1 MRALTQAAMIAL
13 CLALISPVMAADPP
27 TEPSE
32 PITQLKQL
40 HLTTT
45 LARGGEPVAA
55 IVAPADGRY
64 EQAVGVIEAAIEAA
78 GGCALPVIGDDDG
91 DVAPEEILQD
101 RPVIALGNMATSD
114 FIHTLYRQYYTF
126 LDLQYPGEGG
136 YVVRS
141 LHDPC
146 ATGRN
151 VILIGGS
158 DDAGVLAAAEAFAA
172 ALEPADPLEIG
183 WTWEIE
189 LGEDMNPPEVGEQE
203 YTWRDSWRELPNGT
217 DIGYDPNT
225 YFGWNPI
232 STQAALYYM
241 TGEEKYLREYLRLA
255 LPDPDNIP
263 KEISSCYAFAR
274 ADCDLEHPLIGTYH
288 YRAHLQEFMYDLIE
302 ESPLLDDETRLRITN
317 EMLAR
322 QEFLDENARQ
332 VFFEAD
338 LDAPPPSGTSRHGLY
353 DGLSIYSGSRYF
365 AKYYPSERWDTRL
378 AKLRHAMSWWLEHA
392 TWGELDTLGWINTST
407 EPVVEYW
414 QIEDPAAF
422 VDSGVARRMM
432 RALEILWTG
441 APAETANAQQSI
453 SLMHRATW
461 LLEDGRYA
469 WMAGQA
475 GYDFDL
481 FRIGQSWWPSPEME
495 AAPPDDLERRVMAM
509 TLPEPRARAVDAPF
523 PADEGYQFLSYRTG
537 ISPSDGYFLLDG
549 FNGGGRNTHHVSALW
564 VLRMGVDEPT
574 AIDGGFSGWTGDL
587 LLRGYANQA
596 TVLRDGLAE
605 NYVAKAA
612 RLDATHEVSTLA
624 HVRST
629 VPDAAFSEWTREL
642 LWLDDRVL
650 VVSDLITARE
660 AGEFDLSVGWEP
672 TQNIRPRDDGRGCVL
687 HSGNNATIVSAR
699 PMRWEYSSGKL
710 FERTGATL
718 DEAESERLISAVYRD
733 SETSAFDYELESLGE
748 NAARV
753 IGEMTAVVGFGE
765 ARFGEYEAVADAV
778 VIGEGRIAMLG
789 GRELAGPEGT
799 LVAADAPVSIDWRLD
814 EGSAQIETDAAAT
827 LRLRLAGGAQASV
840 DGEPVGSAEGQMTV
854 LEVSPGRHVLTG
866 ARPLEALSEALAAIL
881 ATPAVETA
889 AAADA
894 EGVADGEAWP
904 ERWQAEVGGSVTA
917 ILPMEDGGAWVAA
930 EIPAEDGDDEPPTG
944 LLTRLS
950 AEGETLLTREVPG
963 RVNALAWAEAR
974 AMVLVGGDDDVLRAF
989 SAEGELLWEGESRVS
1004 EHYRTGDGWYA
1015 PWFTDPER
1023 KFGIRSLMVADLG
1036 EGPEII
1042 LGRSST
1048 VEFWSLDGELIERTP
1063 VSFGDLESL
1072 SLLQQPD
1079 QPPRIL
1085 GGQWLGGNDYVSIL
1099 THERKVRSN
1108 SGFHALPEGSTRMRQ
1123 WQQRGV
1129 REVVATDLDGAPGD
1143 EVVVARSGHWND
1155 VRMFDADETVRW
1167 QRSFGPADPNSRF
1180 IADLSVRGA
1189 DDGAGI
1195 VVGLQ
1200 SGRAMLI
1207 GADGEVAWSHG
1218 FERPVGAVRAFP
1230 EGAAVGLT
1238 NGKVHLVDDAGE
1250 IVRTAGIGSAV
1261 ELLRLADGDE
1271 RMLLV
1276 GTRGGEVHALEVR

>member
-32 PITQLKQL
+32 PITQLKEL

-55 IVAPADGRY
+55 VVAPADGRY
-64 EQAVGVIEAAIEAA
+64 EQAVGVVLAAIEEA
-78 GGCALPVIGDDDG
+78 GGCALPVIDDSA
-91 DVAPEEILQD
+91 APEEILRD

-136 YVVRS
+136 HVVRS
-141 LHDPC
+141 LHDPY
-146 ATGRN
+146 ATGQN
-151 VILIGGS
+151 IILIGGS

-172 ALEPADPLEIG
+172 GLEPADPLEIG
-183 WTWEIE
+183 RTWEIQ
-189 LGEDMNPPEVGEQE
+189 LGEDLTPPDVGEQE

-255 LPDPDNIP
+255 LPDPENIP
-263 KEISSCYAFAR
+263 KELSSCYAFAR

-338 LDAPPPSGTSRHGLY
+338 LEAPPPPGTSRHGLY

-365 AKYYPSERWDTRL
+365 AKYYPSERWDMRL

-414 QIEDPAAF
+414 QIEDPRAF
-422 VDSGVARRMM
+422 VESGVARRMM

-469 WMAGQA
+469 WMARQA
-475 GYDFDL
+475 EYDFDL

-495 AAPPDDLERRVMAM
+495 VAPPDDLDRRVMAM
-509 TLPEPRARAVDAPF
+509 TLPGPRARAVDAPF
-523 PADEGYQFLSYRTG
+523 PADEGYQYLSYRTG
-537 ISPSDGYFLLDG
+537 ISPADGYFMLDG
-549 FNGGGRNTHHVSALW
+549 FNGGGRNPHHVSALW
-564 VLRMGVDEPT
+564 LLRMGVEEPG
-574 AIDGGFSGWTGDL
+574 AVEGGFSGWTSDL

-605 NYVAKAA
+605 NHVAKAA

-629 VPDAAFSEWTREL
+629 VPDAAFSEWTRDL

-650 VVSDLITARE
+650 VVSDLISARE
-660 AGEFDLSVGWEP
+660 AGQFDLSVGWEP

-687 HSGNNATIVSAR
+687 HSGNNSTIVSAR

-710 FERTGATL
+710 FERTMATL
-718 DEAESERLISAVYRD
+718 QEAESERLISAVYRD
-733 SETSAFDYELESLGE
+733 SETSAFDYELESLGPD
-748 NAARV
+748 AARV
-753 IGEMTAVVGFGE
+753 TGEMTAVVSFGE
-765 ARFGEYEAVADAV
+765 AQLGDYEALADAV
-778 VIGEGRIAMLG
+778 VVGERRLAMLG
-789 GRELAGPEGT
+789 GRELAGPAGS
-799 LVAADAPVSIDWRLD
+799 LIAADTPVSIDWRLD
-814 EGSAQIETDAAAT
+814 DASAQIEAADAAT
-827 LRLRLAGGAQASV
+827 LRMRLAAGAQVSV
-840 DGEPVGSAEGQMTV
+840 DGEPVETAAEGQMTAV
-854 LEVSPGRHVLTG
+854 ELSPGSHVLTG
-866 ARPLEALSEALAAIL
+866 ARPAEALTDAVAAIL
-881 ATPAVETA
+881 AIPAVEMA
-889 AAADA
+889 AAAAA

-930 EIPAEDGDDEPPTG
+930 AIPADDDEDAPPTG
-944 LLTRLS
+944 MLTRL
-950 AEGETLLTREVPG
+950 AADGEVTVTREVPG
-963 RVNALAWAEAR
+963 EVNALAWAEQR
-974 AMVLVGGDDDVLRAF
+974 ATLLAGGEDDVLRAF

-1023 KFGIRSLMVADLG
+1023 RWGIDSLMVADLG
-1036 EGPEII
+1036 DGPEII
-1042 LGRSST
+1042 LGRTST
-1048 VEFWSLDGELIERTP
+1048 MEFWSLDGELIERTP
-1063 VSFGDLESL
+1063 VSYGSLESMA
-1072 SLLQQPD
+1072 LLERAD
-1079 QPPRIL
+1079 APPQIIA
-1085 GGQWLGGNDYVSIL
+1085 GQWQGGMDHVSIL

-1129 REVVATDLDGAPGD
+1129 REVAATDLDGTPGD

-1155 VRMFDADETVRW
+1155 VRMFDADQSVRW

-1180 IADLSVRGA
+1180 VADVSVRGA
-1189 DDGAGI
+1189 DGDAGI

-1207 GADGEVAWSHG
+1207 ETDGEIAWSCAFG
-1218 FERPVGAVRAFP
+1218 RPVGAVLALP

-1238 NGKVHLVDDAGE
+1238 DGRVHLIDDTGE
-1250 IVRTAGIGSAV
+1250 IVQTAELGSAV
-1261 ELLRLADGDE
+1261 DLLRVAETDE
-1271 RMLLV
+1271 RLILA
-1276 GTRGGEVHALEVR
+1276 GTRDGEVYALEAR